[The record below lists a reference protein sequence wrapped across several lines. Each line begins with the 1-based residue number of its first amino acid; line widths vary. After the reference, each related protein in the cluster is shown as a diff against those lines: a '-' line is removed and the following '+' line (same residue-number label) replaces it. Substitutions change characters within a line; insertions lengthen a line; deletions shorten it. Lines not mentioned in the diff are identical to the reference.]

1 MSDFEYEFQM
11 ALMNRKLNSKIET
24 IFLMPDQEYTF
35 LSSSMVKEIAALNG
49 DFKKFVPKPVYK
61 KTQLKLAKKVDI

>member
-1 MSDFEYEFQM
+1 M

-35 LSSSMVKEIAALNG
+35 LSSSMIREIAALNG
-49 DFKKFVPKPVYK
+49 NFKKFVPSPVYK
-61 KTQLKLAKKVDI
+61 KMHSKVIKKAE